1 MKPWL
6 MGVFG
11 TLAMLPAAA
20 MADSYRYTEI
30 HIEEYYDDELPQAGY
45 HPGRKHKNR
54 GRAEK
59 RPAYGRVLEVE
70 PIVRRSSRDHNSCVS
85 YVEDYGSYRSFTPT
99 VLGGIIGSAVGY
111 RLADDHGDPEVAT
124 IAAGLLG
131 ASLGRDIGR
140 RVHES
145 RRLQVEG
152 PCVAG
157 DYRSARYEPVE
168 YRVTY
173 RYNGRVYQT
182 RMDHDPGDWVAL
194 DVKPA

>member
-1 MKPWL
+1 
-6 MGVFG
+6 
-11 TLAMLPAAA
+11 ML
-20 MADSYRYTEI
+20 
-30 HIEEYYDDELPQAGY
+30 Q
-45 HPGRKHKNR
+45 
-54 GRAEK
+54 
-59 RPAYGRVLEVE
+59 VE